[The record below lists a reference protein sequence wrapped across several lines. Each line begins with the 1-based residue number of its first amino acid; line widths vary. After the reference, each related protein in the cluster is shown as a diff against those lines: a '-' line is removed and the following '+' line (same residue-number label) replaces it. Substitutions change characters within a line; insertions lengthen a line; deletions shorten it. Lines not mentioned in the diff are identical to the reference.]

1 MILFALLFVA
11 VAVVPLGLYTAEVET
26 TVTGVS
32 DAGSVERV
40 SDPERSLTLEPA
52 FTLRLANDTSVGRV
66 ESFTV
71 DRLVVDTTTVDRG
84 ADTAEIECDPGSR
97 CLIVTYD
104 RDGQRLDRLF
114 VDISYTHPLVPE
126 SVG

>member
-1 MILFALLFVA
+1 MALFAVVFLA

-26 TVTGVS
+26 AVTGVA
-32 DAGSVERV
+32 DAASVEGI

-52 FTLRLANDTSVGRV
+52 LTLELANNSGVGRV

-71 DRLVVDTTTVDRG
+71 DRLVVDTTVVDRR
-84 ADTAEIECDPGSR
+84 ADTATIECDPGSR

-114 VDISYTHPLVPE
+114 VDLSYTHPWVPE